1 MSVRLASI
9 CTNTHT
15 RRHAHLFL
23 HVLLAW
29 QLWAFRRDCWHLGV
43 ASCLLAGTKAA
54 HALLFFHSRKS
65 VIVERESGKGVSRA
79 SLRRL
84 LPVRSFCSRSEA
96 FALAQKLALSGACSL
111 PVDSTQSRAP
121 EPTCVL
127 QSSEYFREDVCWVQ
141 TKETHETPTFSNM
154 LQFLALAAPHLLA
167 IEFL

>member
-96 FALAQKLALSGACSL
+96 FALAQKLLLSLRSL
-111 PVDSTQSRAP
+111 LSQELARCLWIRRNRELPNQLAYYSPRSISGKMCVGCRPRRPMRRPHS
-121 EPTCVL
+121 PTC
-127 QSSEYFREDVCWVQ
+127 SSF
-141 TKETHETPTFSNM
+141 
-154 LQFLALAAPHLLA
+154 
-167 IEFL
+167 

>member
-54 HALLFFHSRKS
+54 HALLFLHSRKS

-79 SLRRL
+79 SLRKL
-84 LPVRSFCSRSEA
+84 LPLRSFCSRSEA
-96 FALAQKLALSGACSL
+96 CSL
-111 PVDSTQSRAP
+111 RSKLVVDSPQDLNRELPNQHAHYSPRSISGNMCVGCRP
-121 EPTCVL
+121 RRPMRRPHSPTC
-127 QSSEYFREDVCWVQ
+127 SSF
-141 TKETHETPTFSNM
+141 
-154 LQFLALAAPHLLA
+154 
-167 IEFL
+167 